1 MSIDGLLESVRS
13 LAPLVEAERR
23 SLDGE
28 RELSPRLI
36 EPLMEAGLFRLWA
49 PKELGGAELD
59 PVSGLRVIAAVSA
72 LDGSVGW
79 NVMISSAYS
88 FFAGRLSARAAEQIY
103 GGRRAVV
110 AGQLEPGGKA
120 DMVVGG
126 YRASGRWPFGSGCK
140 QATWFLAQCV
150 VHENGNARPGVAGR
164 PEVRLIFVP
173 ADRCRIHDTWYVSGL
188 RGTGSHDYSIEDV
201 DVATD
206 YSFDLFADQPTRQ
219 EPLYAFPVIPFVTSA
234 VAAVPIGIARAALG
248 AFKGLAKTK
257 RSFGSPQMLSEH
269 PSTQRELGRAELYL
283 RSAEGLLFQ
292 AVDAMWQT
300 VKAGKPPTLE
310 QRAEV
315 RMGCVNAGVSAAE
328 AVDIVYNLGGSG
340 SIFEKNLLERCFRDV
355 HVATQHVAVAPKT
368 LEVVGRVFLGMEPQ
382 GLI

>member
-1 MSIDGLLESVRS
+1 
-13 LAPLVEAERR
+13 
-23 SLDGE
+23 
-28 RELSPRLI
+28 
-36 EPLMEAGLFRLWA
+36 
-49 PKELGGAELD
+49 
-59 PVSGLRVIAAVSA
+59 
-72 LDGSVGW
+72 
-79 NVMISSAYS
+79 
-88 FFAGRLSARAAEQIY
+88 
-103 GGRRAVV
+103 
-110 AGQLEPGGKA
+110 
-120 DMVVGG
+120 
-126 YRASGRWPFGSGCK
+126 
-140 QATWFLAQCV
+140 
-150 VHENGNARPGVAGR
+150 
-164 PEVRLIFVP
+164 VRLIFVP